1 MKHKGSKWA
10 KQVDWV
16 GQLTNPIAKC
26 CKLPSTI
33 PNPKGQVM
41 STCGQWQ
48 GRSCQVQ
55 GSRKFSQTNS
65 RQGSGR
71 GLLPE
76 TQKNSDNAQWRM
88 YIVYCIVQIYFL
100 LLFNFLFVFSVSDS
114 NHENCKHG
122 TVKILSPSSP
132 PRHQCAHHLWSDP
145 LVGRGR
151 AQC

>member
-55 GSRKFSQTNS
+55 GSRKFSQPNS

-71 GLLPE
+71 GLSPE
-76 TQKNSDNAQWRM
+76 TQKKTVISLLRPLAQWRM
-88 YIVYCIVQIYFL
+88 YTALCKFASSSFLIFYLSSPWVIATMKIVNMEQWKFYHL
-100 LLFNFLFVFSVSDS
+100 LLLP
-114 NHENCKHG
+114 G
-122 TVKILSPSSP
+122 TS
-132 PRHQCAHHLWSDP
+132 AHIIFGQTP
-145 LVGRGR
+145 
-151 AQC
+151 